1 MTGGSVAAR
10 RSLVYVV
17 GRGVTYSGSQVAT
30 RSAGGGLKAFAA
42 NVVPGGP
49 GKDGIPAI
57 DRPRFMVPRARSCS
71 PTTTWSAVLAVPACV
86 RDPAGRTRLERE
98 APGWPRA
105 THRSGPTCDR
115 AGACLVAGLGG
126 EAGDVEDGDFAPA
139 QVDQATVSELP
150 EGFGGGC
157 AAGTREGGELLMGQG
172 NMDSGAP

>member
-57 DRPRFMVPRARSCS
+57 DRPRFIVPRPGLLAADDVVCGTGCSGLRS
-71 PTTTWSAVLAVPACV
+71 
-86 RDPAGRTRLERE
+86 
-98 APGWPRA
+98 
-105 THRSGPTCDR
+105 
-115 AGACLVAGLGG
+115 
-126 EAGDVEDGDFAPA
+126 
-139 QVDQATVSELP
+139 
-150 EGFGGGC
+150 
-157 AAGTREGGELLMGQG
+157 
-172 NMDSGAP
+172 